1 VSRYEQLDTDG
12 LRLIPF
18 AERENRVTVD
28 NLYHAPKPRKGCFDL
43 VASLPPYLAGN
54 DMRTLVDS
62 LVKAHAEGMPI
73 ILMMGSHVIKVGL
86 SPLIIDLIDA
96 GAVSL
101 IGMNGSGPIHDAEL
115 ALLGGTSEDVGR
127 GIKEGVFGLVKETG
141 DFLNGALNKYVPEG
155 LGYGEALG
163 KALAESGGKH
173 IDVSVLGAAYKKSIP
188 VTVHISMVTDIHQMH
203 PQAKGDV
210 MGEGSFR
217 DFRIFLGV
225 LKRMVGGGVIINAG
239 SAVIL
244 PLVIEKGLSVVRNL
258 GYDVG
263 GFVGANL
270 DFIVHYRSNYNPVV
284 RARELGGIGMN
295 LIGHHEINIPLVMN
309 AYLEKIGK

>member
-1 VSRYEQLDTDG
+1 MSKYEQLNTDG
-12 LRLIPF
+12 LSLIPF

-28 NLYHAPKPRKGCFDL
+28 NLYRAAKPRKGCYDL
-43 VASLPPYLAGN
+43 IASLPPYLAAN
-54 DMRTLVDS
+54 DMRTLVDA
-62 LVKAHAEGMPI
+62 LVKAHSDGTPV

-101 IGMNGSGPIHDAEL
+101 IGMNGSGPIHDCEL
-115 ALLGGTSEDVGR
+115 ALLGGTSEDVGK

-141 DFLNGALNKYVPEG
+141 DFLNAALNTYVPEG

-163 KALAESGGKH
+163 KAIAETGGKH
-173 IDVSVLGAAYKKSIP
+173 TGISILAAAYKRNIP

-203 PQAKGDV
+203 PEARGEV

-217 DFRIFLGV
+217 DFKIFLAV
-225 LKRMVGGGVIINAG
+225 LKRMIGGGVIINAG

-270 DFIVHYRSNYNPVV
+270 DFIVHYRANYNPVV
-284 RARELGGIGMN
+284 RARELGGVGMN
-295 LIGHHEINIPLVMN
+295 IVGHHEINIPLIMN